1 MSEENVEI
9 VRGAYEAWGKGDS
22 EAVIE
27 AIDPEM
33 EWDWSSY
40 PLPDVTERGK
50 GRENYLGFL
59 AEFSASW
66 GEHEI
71 TLTELIDVGEH
82 VAVAIHEK
90 MRASGRDLALER
102 DIAHLCTLPRG
113 GSPRS
118 ALTRRR
124 LRPSKPPGLR
134 SRRCRRRTWRSP
146 QGRAGPSM
154 PTAGAISTR

>member
-102 DIAHLCTLPRG
+102 DIAHLCTLHG
-113 GSPRS
+113 GRITEVRAYQTKAE
-118 ALTRRR
+118 ALEAA
-124 LRPSKPPGLR
+124 GLEE
-134 SRRCRRRTWRSP
+134 
-146 QGRAGPSM
+146 
-154 PTAGAISTR
+154 